1 MRPTELWE
9 ILATMPRLTASR
21 ASSLWLQW
29 LSGNSLSSGCS
40 QVIATIEQICSGV
53 NVPGDPGRGAS
64 VNRAVLDVSAGA
76 DSQRPRQWRTVF
88 GQTPS
93 WRAISCTAVPAAAS
107 RIMLAR
113 STSFCPVLCARA
125 SR

>member
-1 MRPTELWE
+1 MLPTELWE

-29 LSGNSLSSGCS
+29 LSGKSLSCGRS

-53 NVPGDPGRGAS
+53 NVPGDPGRRAS
-64 VNRAVLDVSAGA
+64 VNRSVLDVSAGA
-76 DSQRPRQWRTVF
+76 DSQRVRQWRTVF

-107 RIMLAR
+107 RIMAAR
-113 STSFCPVLCARA
+113 STSFCPVLCARV